1 MRIQQLQFLKKQCD
15 EDWECGEGFYCS
27 SNFCETCVPCE
38 KVFYRQSPSSSCAK
52 SVSNC
57 GDCLNGYTELII
69 WVISSINKLFFHL
82 NRFQA
87 DDWSDQK
94 FFHKCLP
101 VKSSDSS
108 VATSAVSRQSA
119 WSVFF
124 LSLFG
129 WIIISLYWNPFWLK
143 NIKLLIII
151 HFFCCS
157 WPWKWKNYR
166 F

>member
-1 MRIQQLQFLKKQCD
+1 MEIKWSEFAILMLITFLFLTPSAEGKGFGKCD

-57 GDCLNGYTELII
+57 GDCLNG
-69 WVISSINKLFFHL
+69 
-82 NRFQA
+82 FQA

-108 VATSAVSRQSA
+108 VVTSAVSRQSA

-129 WIIISLYWNPFWLK
+129 WIIISLY
-143 NIKLLIII
+143 
-151 HFFCCS
+151 
-157 WPWKWKNYR
+157 
-166 F
+166 